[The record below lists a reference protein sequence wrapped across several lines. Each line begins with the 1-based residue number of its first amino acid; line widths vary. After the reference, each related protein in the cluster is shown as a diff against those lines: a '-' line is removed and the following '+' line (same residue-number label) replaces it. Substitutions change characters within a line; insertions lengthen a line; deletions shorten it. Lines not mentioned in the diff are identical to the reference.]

1 MTKFVAIAAVC
12 LAAILAVAV
21 GQGEAEEQRTLRDMQ
36 CLREVQENPLDA
48 CRQVLQHQL
57 TGGTGTGYGPFQWI
71 TGLRTQCCQQLQDV
85 SRECRCAAIRRMVW
99 GYEQTMP
106 PLEGGG
112 SGSREG
118 RPCSQQGSGYPPG
131 CGGEMG
137 WRRQQEGG
145 GQGGQGC
152 GCRQIQQPATT
163 SVRLG
168 KARLLY
174 AAQLPIMCSIEPQE
188 CDVFSGAGT
197 ESYRSVESARRA
209 GHACM

>member
-1 MTKFVAIAAVC
+1 MAKFVAIATVC

-21 GQGEAEEQRTLRDMQ
+21 GQAGEAEEQRTLRDMQ

-48 CRQVLQHQL
+48 CRQVLQRQL
-57 TGGTGTGYGPFQWI
+57 TGRTGTGYGSFQWI
-71 TGLRTQCCQQLQDV
+71 TGLRTQCCQQLLDV
-85 SRECRCAAIRRMVW
+85 SRECRCAAIRRMVR

-112 SGSREG
+112 SGEG
-118 RPCSQQGSGYPPG
+118 RLCSQQGSGYSAG

-137 WRRQQEGG
+137 WQRRQEGG

-152 GCRQIQQPATT
+152 GCGCGQLIRGQQPATT
-163 SVRLG
+163 GVRLG

-174 AAQLPIMCSIEPQE
+174 AAQLPMMCSIEPQE
-188 CDVFSGAGT
+188 CNVFSGAGT
-197 ESYRSVESARRA
+197 DSY
-209 GHACM
+209 